1 MEKCTFSTVT
11 QKYLDSYA
19 GILDT
24 MTGTMNC
31 AKEND
36 SISYNFIVKMIPH
49 HQGAIRISEE
59 LLRYTTCIPLQN
71 IATEIVVTQT
81 KETEEM
87 RKMLCGCAG
96 YRNDGQSLCG
106 YRRQYGIIVTNMF
119 SRMRCCL
126 PRKTQKVGNH
136 GISRNKAG

>member
-1 MEKCTFSTVT
+1 MEKCIFSTVT

-59 LLRYTTCIPLQN
+59 LLRYTTCIALQN
-71 IATEIVVTQT
+71 IATEIVVPSSAVLFFAFL
-81 KETEEM
+81 
-87 RKMLCGCAG
+87 R
-96 YRNDGQSLCG
+96 SP
-106 YRRQYGIIVTNMF
+106 VTIGTMAV
-119 SRMRCCL
+119 RHYCYEYVQPYEVGL
-126 PRKTQKVGNH
+126 PR
-136 GISRNKAG
+136 

>member
-49 HQGAIRISEE
+49 HQAAIRISEE
-59 LLRYTTCIPLQN
+59 LLRYTTCIALQN

-87 RKMLCGCAG
+87 RKCSADVQDTVMTVNRCADTG
-96 YRNDGQSLCG
+96 GSTALLLRICSA
-106 YRRQYGIIVTNMF
+106 V
-119 SRMRCCL
+119 
-126 PRKTQKVGNH
+126 
-136 GISRNKAG
+136 